1 LISATSCTPSWV
13 LVFFSCDV
21 FPGSDHPGALGEHPA
36 TERIPYEEP
45 TPSGDRGQAVIPKEI
60 RTHMGLHPGDMLD
73 FLIQDD
79 HTVVIKPAQ
88 QDITQ
93 LRGLLHKPGRKA
105 VSLKTIAL

>member
-1 LISATSCTPSWV
+1 MATSTMS
-13 LVFFSCDV
+13 SK
-21 FPGSDHPGALGEHPA
+21 
-36 TERIPYEEP
+36 
-45 TPSGDRGQAVIPKEI
+45 GQAVIPKEI
-60 RTHMGLHPGDMLD
+60 RMHMGLHPGDMLD

-105 VSLKTIAL
+105 VSLETMQKTIVQRGGANR